1 MNAKS
6 WDCRHV
12 VKYES
17 QTCAVLTLRTID
29 DLDIDGAVSVVQAAV
44 TWHSKAEYR
53 MVSTGLNGIDAA
65 GIKELR

>member
-44 TWHSKAEYR
+44 T
-53 MVSTGLNGIDAA
+53 
-65 GIKELR
+65 